1 MAEQHEPEVNEEPED
16 ENGEVFPDR
25 EAMSVIPPPDATFP
39 LGGPDE
45 LPPSKPA

>member
-1 MAEQHEPEVNEEPED
+1 MAEQQEPEVNEELED
-16 ENGEVFPDR
+16 ENGEVLPDP
-25 EAMSVIPPPDATFP
+25 EAMSVIQPPDTTFP